1 MQSII
6 SANVKSKTEAEAEKD
21 AMIPYYS
28 ASKALPA
35 LGIQPQKVYPYI
47 TFTGPIA
54 GNSLTWKLPPGAG
67 FLYDCSLGFSCTS
80 AALIPADIN
89 NHVGQRFIRQLDWMS
104 NGQPVLTQTGAAIR
118 ALAKTVSADEQAFI
132 NRYSL
137 PLVVGTEE
145 LAEVGATAFIT
156 YTPLIASWLTSV
168 EKDLL
173 LNVIGDLQL
182 RITFETQAITG
193 FSVAISLASSNG
205 AILYCNTYMP
215 KLSVYQ
221 QQLIND
227 WSKTLV
233 MECFNTYTETVP
245 MSTVT
250 TVSNYTITCPFLV
263 FRTHVFVEN
272 IIAPAKTFPV
282 HTISLNVGGVP
293 LFDNFPRSRT
303 LTLKSKSMLGSAG
316 IDNNGASPAV
326 PSLVYDNKDHLI
338 IDWGVHST
346 RDRNVGTAFMQELRG
361 MVLSI
366 TCETVAVA
374 QNANMYLVHE
384 YWQDVAF
391 QPGASGAG
399 RLEVYQNA

>member
-6 SANVKSKTEAEAEKD
+6 SANIKSKTEAEAEKD

-35 LGIQPQKVYPYI
+35 LGIQFQKVTPYI
-47 TFTGPIA
+47 SFSGTVA
-54 GNSLTWKLPPGAG
+54 GNSLTFKLPAGSG
-67 FLYDCSLGFSCTS
+67 FLYESSLSFSCTCAGLS
-80 AALIPADIN
+80 LASGDLL
-89 NHVGQRFIRQLDWMS
+89 NHVGLGMIRQIDWMS

-118 ALAKTVSADEQAFI
+118 ALVKTLPVEQQAFI
-132 NRYSL
+132 YRYAL
-137 PLVVGTEE
+137 PLNPTTEDI
-145 LAEVGATAFIT
+145 AADTNTAFLT

-182 RITFETQAITG
+182 RVTFETQAVTG
-193 FSVAISLASSNG
+193 LSVAISLASNG
-205 AILYCNTYMP
+205 ATLYCQTYMP
-215 KLSVYQ
+215 KLSVYNQ
-221 QQLIND
+221 QIIND

-233 MECFNTYTETVP
+233 MECFNTYTEVVP

-263 FRTHVFVEN
+263 FRTHVMVEN
-272 IIAPAKTFPV
+272 IVTPATTFRINSI
-282 HTISLNVGGVP
+282 TLNVGGVP
-293 LFDNFPRSRT
+293 LLDTYPRSRT
-303 LTLKSKSMLGSAG
+303 LSLKARSGLGSVEVT
-316 IDNNGASPAV
+316 NNTA
-326 PSLVYDNKDHLI
+326 LVYDNKDHLI

-361 MVLSI
+361 TVLSI
-366 TCETVAVA
+366 TCETVTTAG
-374 QNANMYLVHE
+374 NANMYLVHE

-391 QPGASGAG
+391 QPGASGNG